1 MNVRRTGGRVR
12 DWLVPDRRDPT
23 QVVVRRTVAY
33 LVDALL
39 IAGILLF
46 VIWVTGDVKRSSTGC
61 PDPIPKN
68 HSCIDYSHQAL
79 IVNNRVFVWFTLLL
93 IVLFAVF
100 FGLIP
105 GITGASPGKSLLRIR
120 VVRADG
126 TKPGWKRG
134 LLRSVCWGLDGLMLL
149 LPTAMWL
156 AALTPRH
163 RRLGDY
169 VASTY
174 VVRRDAAGRPI
185 PLHRPPGDR
194 EAEDPSED
202 REFI

>member
-1 MNVRRTGGRVR
+1 MGAAAGVGARRAAGRAR
-12 DWLVPDRRDPT
+12 DWLVPNRRDPT
-23 QVVVRRTVAY
+23 QVVLRRTAAY

-39 IAGILLF
+39 IGAILL
-46 VIWVTGDVKRSSTGC
+46 VTIWVTGDVKRSSQGC
-61 PDPIPKN
+61 PDPVPKN
-68 HSCIDYSHQAL
+68 HSCIDYNHQAL
-79 IVNNRVFVWFTLLL
+79 VVNNRVFVWFTLLV
-93 IVLFAVF
+93 IVLFTLF

-105 GITGASPGKSLLRIR
+105 GITGASPGKSLFGIR

-134 LLRSVCWGLDGLMLL
+134 LLRSVCWGLDGLMLV

-169 VASTY
+169 AAQTY
-174 VVRRDAAGRPI
+174 VVRRDAAGRPVSTRRA
-185 PLHRPPGDR
+185 LVD
-194 EAEDPSED
+194 ADAAS
-202 REFI
+202 

>member
-1 MNVRRTGGRVR
+1 MGAAAGVGARRAAGRAR
-12 DWLVPDRRDPT
+12 EWLVPNRRDPT
-23 QVVVRRTVAY
+23 QVVLRRTVAY

-39 IAGILLF
+39 IAAILL
-46 VIWVTGDVKRSSTGC
+46 VTIWVTGDVKRSSQGC
-61 PDPIPKN
+61 PDPVPKN
-68 HSCIDYSHQAL
+68 HSCIDYNHQAL
-79 IVNNRVFVWFTLLL
+79 VVNNRVFVWFTLLV
-93 IVLFAVF
+93 IVLFTLF

-105 GITGASPGKSLLRIR
+105 GITGASPGKSLLGIR

-134 LLRSVCWGLDGLMLL
+134 LLRSVCWGLDGLMLV

-169 VASTY
+169 AAQTY
-174 VVRRDAAGRPI
+174 VVRRDAAGRPVST
-185 PLHRPPGDR
+185 RR
-194 EAEDPSED
+194 TT
-202 REFI
+202 

>member
-1 MNVRRTGGRVR
+1 MGAAAGVGARRAAGRAR
-12 DWLVPDRRDPT
+12 EWLVPNRRDPT
-23 QVVVRRTVAY
+23 QVVLRRTVAY

-39 IAGILLF
+39 IAAILL
-46 VIWVTGDVKRSSTGC
+46 VTIWVTGDVKRSSQGC
-61 PDPIPKN
+61 PDPVPKN
-68 HSCIDYSHQAL
+68 HSCIDYNHQAL
-79 IVNNRVFVWFTLLL
+79 VVNNRVFVWFTLLV
-93 IVLFAVF
+93 IVLFTLF

-105 GITGASPGKSLLRIR
+105 GITGASPGKSLLGIR

-134 LLRSVCWGLDGLMLL
+134 LLRSVCWGLDGLMLV

-169 VASTY
+169 AAQTY
-174 VVRRDAAGRPI
+174 VVRRDAAGRPVSTRRA
-185 PLHRPPGDR
+185 LVD
-194 EAEDPSED
+194 ADAAS
-202 REFI
+202 

>member
-1 MNVRRTGGRVR
+1 MGAAAGVGARRAAGRAR
-12 DWLVPDRRDPT
+12 EWLVPNRRDPT
-23 QVVVRRTVAY
+23 QVVLRRTVAY

-39 IAGILLF
+39 IAAILL
-46 VIWVTGDVKRSSTGC
+46 VTIWVTGDVKRSSQGC

-68 HSCIDYSHQAL
+68 HSCLDYNHQAL
-79 IVNNRVFVWFTLLL
+79 VVNNRVFVWFTLLV
-93 IVLFAVF
+93 IVLFTLF
-100 FGLIP
+100 FGLLP
-105 GITGASPGKSLLRIR
+105 GITGASPGKSLLGIR

-134 LLRSVCWGLDGLMLL
+134 LLRSVCWGLDGLMLV

-169 VASTY
+169 AAQTY
-174 VVRRDAAGRPI
+174 VVRRDAAGRPVSTRRA
-185 PLHRPPGDR
+185 LVD
-194 EAEDPSED
+194 ADAAS
-202 REFI
+202 

>member
-1 MNVRRTGGRVR
+1 MGAAAGVGARRAAGRAR
-12 DWLVPDRRDPT
+12 EWLVPNRRDPT
-23 QVVVRRTVAY
+23 QVVLRRTVAY

-39 IAGILLF
+39 IAAILL
-46 VIWVTGDVKRSSTGC
+46 VTIWVTGDVKRSSQGC

-68 HSCIDYSHQAL
+68 HSCIDYNHQAL
-79 IVNNRVFVWFTLLL
+79 VVNNRVFVWFTLLV
-93 IVLFAVF
+93 IVLFTLF

-105 GITGASPGKSLLRIR
+105 GITGASPGKSLLGIR

-134 LLRSVCWGLDGLMLL
+134 LLRSVCWGLDGLMLV

-169 VASTY
+169 AAQTY
-174 VVRRDAAGRPI
+174 VVRRDAAGRPVSTRRA
-185 PLHRPPGDR
+185 LVD
-194 EAEDPSED
+194 ADAVS
-202 REFI
+202 

>member
-1 MNVRRTGGRVR
+1 MGAAAGVGARRAAGRAR
-12 DWLVPDRRDPT
+12 DWLVPNRRDPT
-23 QVVVRRTVAY
+23 QVVLRRTVAY

-39 IAGILLF
+39 IAAILL
-46 VIWVTGDVKRSSTGC
+46 VTIWVTGDVKRSSQGC

-68 HSCIDYSHQAL
+68 HSCIDYNHQAL
-79 IVNNRVFVWFTLLL
+79 VVNNRVFVWFTLLV
-93 IVLFAVF
+93 IVLFTLF

-105 GITGASPGKSLLRIR
+105 GITGASPGKSLFGIR

-134 LLRSVCWGLDGLMLL
+134 LLRSVFWGLDGLMLV

-169 VASTY
+169 AAQTY
-174 VVRRDAAGRPI
+174 VVRRDAAGRAVSTRRA
-185 PLHRPPGDR
+185 LVD
-194 EAEDPSED
+194 ADAAS
-202 REFI
+202 

>member
-1 MNVRRTGGRVR
+1 MGAAAGVGARRAAGRAR
-12 DWLVPDRRDPT
+12 DWLVPNRRDPT
-23 QVVVRRTVAY
+23 QVVLRRTAAY

-39 IAGILLF
+39 IGAILL
-46 VIWVTGDVKRSSTGC
+46 VTIWVTGDVKRSSQGC

-68 HSCIDYSHQAL
+68 HSCIDYNHQAL
-79 IVNNRVFVWFTLLL
+79 VVNNRVFVWFTLLV
-93 IVLFAVF
+93 IVLFTLF

-105 GITGASPGKSLLRIR
+105 GITGASPGKSLLGIR

-134 LLRSVCWGLDGLMLL
+134 LLRSVCWGLDGLMLV

-169 VASTY
+169 AAQTY
-174 VVRRDAAGRPI
+174 VVRRDAAGRPVSTRRA
-185 PLHRPPGDR
+185 LVD
-194 EAEDPSED
+194 ADAVS
-202 REFI
+202 

>member
-1 MNVRRTGGRVR
+1 VGAAAGVGARRAAGRAR
-12 DWLVPDRRDPT
+12 DWLVPNRRDPT
-23 QVVVRRTVAY
+23 QVVLRRTAAY

-39 IAGILLF
+39 IGAILL
-46 VIWVTGDVKRSSTGC
+46 VTIWVTGDVKRSSQGC
-61 PDPIPKN
+61 PHPIPKN
-68 HSCIDYSHQAL
+68 HSCLDYNHQAF

-93 IVLFAVF
+93 IVLFVVF

-105 GITGASPGKSLLRIR
+105 GITGASPGKSLLGIR

-134 LLRSVCWGLDGLMLL
+134 LLRSVFWGLDGLMLVP
-149 LPTAMWL
+149 PTAMWL

-169 VASTY
+169 AAQTY
-174 VVRRDAAGRPI
+174 VVRRDAAGRPVSTRRA
-185 PLHRPPGDR
+185 LVD
-194 EAEDPSED
+194 ADAVS
-202 REFI
+202 

>member
-1 MNVRRTGGRVR
+1 VGAAAGVGARRAAGRAR
-12 DWLVPDRRDPT
+12 EWLVPNRRDPT
-23 QVVVRRTVAY
+23 QVVLRRTVAY

-39 IAGILLF
+39 IAAILL
-46 VIWVTGDVKRSSTGC
+46 VTIWVTGDVKRSSQGC

-68 HSCIDYSHQAL
+68 HSCLDYNHQAL
-79 IVNNRVFVWFTLLL
+79 VVNNRVFVWFTLLL
-93 IVLFAVF
+93 IVLFTLF

-105 GITGASPGKSLLRIR
+105 GVTGASPGKSLFGIR

-134 LLRSVCWGLDGLMLL
+134 LLRSVCWGLDGLMLV

-169 VASTY
+169 AAQTY
-174 VVRRDAAGRPI
+174 VVRRDAAGRAVSTRRA
-185 PLHRPPGDR
+185 LVD
-194 EAEDPSED
+194 ADAVS
-202 REFI
+202 

>member
-1 MNVRRTGGRVR
+1 MNVRRTGRRLR

-46 VIWVTGDVKRSSTGC
+46 VIWVTGDVKRSSQGC

-68 HSCIDYSHQAL
+68 HSCLDYGHQAL
-79 IVNNRVFVWFTLLL
+79 IVNNRVFVWFGLLL

-105 GITGASPGKSLLRIR
+105 GITGASPGKSLLGIR

-134 LLRSVCWGLDGLMLL
+134 LLRSVFWGLDGLMLL

-169 VASTY
+169 AASTY
-174 VVRRDAAGRPI
+174 VVRRDAAGAPI
-185 PLHRPPGDR
+185 PLHRPPGDER
-194 EAEDPSED
+194 PSVD
-202 REFI
+202 RESL

>member
-1 MNVRRTGGRVR
+1 MGAAAGVGARRAAGRAR
-12 DWLVPDRRDPT
+12 EWLVPNRRDPT
-23 QVVVRRTVAY
+23 QVVLRRTVAY

-39 IAGILLF
+39 IAAILL
-46 VIWVTGDVKRSSTGC
+46 VTIWVTGDVKRSSQDC

-68 HSCIDYSHQAL
+68 HSCIDYNHQAL
-79 IVNNRVFVWFTLLL
+79 VVNNRVFVWFTLLV
-93 IVLFAVF
+93 IVLFTLF

-105 GITGASPGKSLLRIR
+105 GITGASPGKSLLGIR

-134 LLRSVCWGLDGLMLL
+134 LLRSVCWGLDGLMLV

-169 VASTY
+169 AAQTY
-174 VVRRDAAGRPI
+174 VVRRDAAGRPVSTRRA
-185 PLHRPPGDR
+185 LVD
-194 EAEDPSED
+194 ADAAS
-202 REFI
+202 

>member
-1 MNVRRTGGRVR
+1 MGAAAGVGARRAAGRAR
-12 DWLVPDRRDPT
+12 EWLVPNRRDPT
-23 QVVVRRTVAY
+23 QVVLRRTVAY

-39 IAGILLF
+39 IAAILL
-46 VIWVTGDVKRSSTGC
+46 VTIWVTGDVKRSSQGC
-61 PDPIPKN
+61 PDPVPKN
-68 HSCIDYSHQAL
+68 HSCIDYNHQAL
-79 IVNNRVFVWFTLLL
+79 VVNNRVFVWFTLLV
-93 IVLFAVF
+93 IVLFTLF

-105 GITGASPGKSLLRIR
+105 GITGASPGKSLFGIR

-134 LLRSVCWGLDGLMLL
+134 LLRSVCWGLDGLMLV

-169 VASTY
+169 AAQTY
-174 VVRRDAAGRPI
+174 VVRRDAAGRPVSTRRA
-185 PLHRPPGDR
+185 LVD
-194 EAEDPSED
+194 ADAAS
-202 REFI
+202 

>member
-1 MNVRRTGGRVR
+1 MGAAAGVGARRAAGRAR
-12 DWLVPDRRDPT
+12 EWLVPNRRDPT
-23 QVVVRRTVAY
+23 QVVLRRTVAY

-39 IAGILLF
+39 IAAILL
-46 VIWVTGDVKRSSTGC
+46 VTIWVTGDVKRSSQGC

-68 HSCIDYSHQAL
+68 HSCLDYNHQAL
-79 IVNNRVFVWFTLLL
+79 VVNNRVFVWFTLLV
-93 IVLFAVF
+93 IVLFTLF

-105 GITGASPGKSLLRIR
+105 GITGASPGKSLFGIR

-134 LLRSVCWGLDGLMLL
+134 LLRSVCWGLDGLMLV
-149 LPTAMWL
+149 LPTAVWL

-169 VASTY
+169 AAQTY
-174 VVRRDAAGRPI
+174 VVRRDAAGRPVSTRRA
-185 PLHRPPGDR
+185 LVD
-194 EAEDPSED
+194 ADAVS
-202 REFI
+202 